1 MTPDPNPEPAA
12 ARILVVEDEVLIR
25 ADIAAELREA
35 GFSVLEAASADDALS
50 YFKAGIQVD
59 LVFSDI
65 QLSGSSLDGLRM
77 AQQLRGEYA
86 DLPIVLTSG
95 NHLRGPDVEHFVP
108 KPYDVR
114 RVILLI
120 IELLAGTQGPR

>member
-12 ARILVVEDEVLIR
+12 ACILVVEDVVLVR
-25 ADIAAELREA
+25 ANIAAELREA
-35 GFSVLEAASADDALS
+35 GFSVLEAASAEDALS
-50 YFKAGIQVD
+50 YFRAEVKVD
-59 LVFSDI
+59 LVFTDI

-77 AQQLRGEYA
+77 AQQLRSEYA

-95 NHLRGPDVEHFVP
+95 NHLPGPDVEHFVP
-108 KPYDVR
+108 KPYDVQ

-120 IELLAGTQGPR
+120 IELLAGTQGPG